1 MGEKEQSFK
10 DFYEKHQVW
19 LNLVFVVI
27 VAILICCASVVFMN
41 KWTNHGMTE
50 IVPKVIGLRYE
61 NAKNVLLAQGF
72 KVEADSIYDKMAI
85 PGGVLDQSPKENES
99 VKHGRT
105 VYLKIN
111 SFYPEMKVVN
121 SERLLHIS
129 SMQAQNLLQAMG
141 FTRIKIKEVVGDND
155 DEVIEVNY
163 KGRRLDSS
171 MKIPISA
178 ELVLVVTFNPNKDTE
193 IDTLSVDYA
202 NNMIQD
208 SLLIIDNDEI

>member
-1 MGEKEQSFK
+1 
-10 DFYEKHQVW
+10 
-19 LNLVFVVI
+19 
-27 VAILICCASVVFMN
+27 
-41 KWTNHGMTE
+41 
-50 IVPKVIGLRYE
+50 
-61 NAKNVLLAQGF
+61 
-72 KVEADSIYDKMAI
+72 
-85 PGGVLDQSPKENES
+85 
-99 VKHGRT
+99 
-105 VYLKIN
+105 
-111 SFYPEMKVVN
+111 MKVVN